1 MKIKHTSDLN
11 RIHFLFLL
19 LFLLIERV
27 LFRLHN
33 RCEDTLELCVPR
45 YRSRGF
51 LLDSLTIWIV
61 LKHLLQISQVLHEIR
76 IGWGLGLLLRIIRAF
91 PLKTVQYI
99 LGIVNDPD
107 FSHFRFSLLSRFS
120 YWLLGQRTI
129 LEFMKFQ
136 SPHSHRFSTLT
147 ISKIL
152 WRLNYLR
159 DFSNR
164 IMFQRFINL
173 VFFSRDF
180 ERNRSLSSL
189 KLSYSHLSQLGS

>member
-1 MKIKHTSDLN
+1 V
-11 RIHFLFLL
+11 
-19 LFLLIERV
+19 FLLIERV
-27 LFRLHN
+27 LFRLHY
-33 RCEDTLELCVPR
+33 RREDTLEFCVPW

-61 LKHLLQISQVLHEIR
+61 LEHLLQICQVLHEIR
-76 IGWGLGLLLRIIRAF
+76 IWWELGLLLRIIRAF

-107 FSHFRFSLLSRFS
+107 FGHFRFSLLSRLS
-120 YWLLGQRTI
+120 IWLLGQRAI
-129 LEFMKFQ
+129 PDFMKFQ

-159 DFSNR
+159 DFRNTL
-164 IMFQRFINL
+164 IFLRFINL
-173 VFFSRDF
+173 VFFSWDF
-180 ERNRSLSSL
+180 ERNPSFSSL
-189 KLSYSHLSQLGS
+189 KLSYSHFSQLGS